1 MPYSVLKYKNRKNG
15 CFEACGTPTPNL
27 GGAYFGRSRGN
38 FEAYAKIGWFWH
50 LNIESRGQ
58 RGGCSIPRFDDS
70 NGVYDG
76 MEV

>member
-1 MPYSVLKYKNRKNG
+1 MDVLKHVEHPHRIWGARILEDPGAILRHMPK
-15 CFEACGTPTPNL
+15 L
-27 GGAYFGRSRGN
+27 GG
-38 FEAYAKIGWFWH
+38 FWH